1 MTKEQLLGEAIS
13 LSSRDRL
20 ELAIDLWDSVE
31 NESEF
36 PPLSENQVAE
46 LDRRL
51 DAYMAD
57 PSATVP
63 AEDVLNELERELG

>member
-1 MTKEQLLGEAIS
+1 MTKEQLLGEAMS

-51 DAYMAD
+51 DAYTAD